1 MNLCPSSNPT
11 SNKIQNFNNFFPLFP
26 SRMMGCFSAFYYV
39 ELDNLMACL
48 DGGEG
53 GEIEGSRVELAK
65 NKLIL
70 C

>member
-1 MNLCPSSNPT
+1 
-11 SNKIQNFNNFFPLFP
+11 
-26 SRMMGCFSAFYYV
+26 MMSCFSAFYYV

-48 DGGEG
+48 DGVGEG